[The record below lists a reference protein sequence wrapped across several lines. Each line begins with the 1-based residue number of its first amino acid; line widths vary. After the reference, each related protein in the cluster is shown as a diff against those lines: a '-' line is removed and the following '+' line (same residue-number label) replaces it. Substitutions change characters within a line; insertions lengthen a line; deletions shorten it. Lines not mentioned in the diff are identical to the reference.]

1 LRALLRCTG
10 LAFAFSAQAQM
21 PPLPSAQAGAVA
33 KAVME
38 TNALLSKMPAVKT
51 DTLIALSFKL

>member
-1 LRALLRCTG
+1 
-10 LAFAFSAQAQM
+10 M

>member
-1 LRALLRCTG
+1 
-10 LAFAFSAQAQM
+10 M
-21 PPLPSAQAGAVA
+21 PPLPSAQAGVVA

-38 TNALLSKMPAVKT
+38 TSALLSKMPAVKT